1 MKSSREKFQ
10 DFSRF
15 EGLSGNQRFR
25 AFKFRRKMQLV
36 KRDRTADKQK
46 DVFLQTN
53 PYIGNDLYYFSQY
66 TFMI

>member
-1 MKSSREKFQ
+1 
-10 DFSRF
+10 
-15 EGLSGNQRFR
+15 
-25 AFKFRRKMQLV
+25 MQLV

-66 TFMI
+66 TFMIWESVRINQI